1 MTESTKINILFEE
14 LIASEKHLFPVKG
27 KVNRTT
33 KHGVYVI
40 YSPLNKVLHVGRTTY
55 GKNGLNGRLTDH
67 ITKAGVFYRK
77 YLKPNNIEMRGA
89 YFFNYIEIS
98 DPRQRALLE
107 ALTAGKLCPK
117 HIGIGI
123 QKNKE

>member
-1 MTESTKINILFEE
+1 MKENDKIKLLFEK

-27 KVNRTT
+27 KVNCTT

-40 YSPLNKVLHVGRTTY
+40 YSPLNEVLHVGRTTY
-55 GKNGLNGRLTDH
+55 GKNGLNGRLTNH
-67 ITKAGVFYRK
+67 ITKAGVFYRE
-77 YLKPNNIEMRGA
+77 YLKPNNIEMRGV

-107 ALTAGKLCPK
+107 ALTAGKLCPV

-123 QKNKE
+123 QKNKK